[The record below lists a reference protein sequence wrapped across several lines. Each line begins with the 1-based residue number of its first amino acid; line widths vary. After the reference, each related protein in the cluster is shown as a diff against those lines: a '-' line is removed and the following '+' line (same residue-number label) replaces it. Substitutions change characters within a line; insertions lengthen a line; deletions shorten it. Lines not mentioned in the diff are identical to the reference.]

1 MMRRLLLLLCYLL
14 PLSASAIEVQV
25 EILGLDDPLR
35 ANVSAFLSLQ
45 RAQGQKGLT
54 PERVHLLHRQAPQEI
69 RQALQPFGYFKPVIE
84 PSLEKTAQGLLAR
97 YRVDPGPPIRLAQVD
112 FQVQGPGSQ
121 DPLFAKG
128 FPLKAGAVLDQP
140 AYEQAK
146 QDLLSRALE
155 QGYLNAHYSLHQLEV
170 DLDSYQARIRLHL
183 DTGVHFR
190 FGEVRFLQDQ
200 LDPDFL
206 VRYLRFRPGDPFR
219 QDKLLTLQANLI
231 DSEYF
236 SQVEVH
242 TRRDQ
247 AQDDLVPVDLTLT
260 PNAPNRYRAGIGF
273 ATDTGPRL
281 TFDWTRRRIG
291 REGSRMTTEL
301 RLSAPN
307 SLFKTEYLIPLERPW
322 QDSLSFSLGAENFDT
337 DTHKGSR
344 LALSSAHSVGLQHD
358 WRRTL
363 GLDYSYEDFEVGEE
377 TGTAHHLIPSVVW
390 SRLRQ
395 KGRDFD
401 TQGQRLNFQLQ
412 GAAEPLLSSSSFLQ
426 GHATERFIYGL
437 GTDWRLLARSE
448 LGATYAASLSDL
460 PASRRFFAGGDN
472 SVRGYTLDQLGPK
485 DDTGKVIGGRFLAVG
500 SLEVERRIL
509 GKWSAALFY
518 DLGNAF
524 DPDYDNKLAYG
535 AGFGVRW
542 RSPVGPVRVDLAS
555 ALSIDGNP
563 WRLHIVVGPEL

>member
-1 MMRRLLLLLCYLL
+1 MRRLLLILCCLL
-14 PLSASAIEVQV
+14 PLSVGAVEVRV
-25 EILGLDDPLR
+25 EVLGLDDPLK
-35 ANVSAFLSLQ
+35 ANVLALLSLQ
-45 RAQGQKGLT
+45 QLQGQADLT
-54 PERVHLLHRQAPQEI
+54 PERVRMLHRQAPQEI
-69 RQALQPFGYFKPVIE
+69 RQALQPFGYFKPTIE
-84 PSLEKTAQGLLAR
+84 PSLEETSAGLLAR
-97 YRVDPGPPIRLAQVD
+97 YRVGPGPPVHLTQVD
-112 FQVQGPGSQ
+112 FQVLGPGSG

-128 FPLKAGAVLDQP
+128 LPLKTDAVLDQA

-146 QDLLSRALE
+146 QNLLSRALE
-155 QGYLNAHYSLHQLEV
+155 RGYLNAHYTLHQLEV
-170 DLDSYQARIRLHL
+170 DLDHDQAHIRLHL
-183 DTGVHFR
+183 DTGVRFQ
-190 FGEVRFLQDQ
+190 FGEVRFLQDV
-200 LDPDFL
+200 LDPGFL
-206 VRYLRFRPGDPFR
+206 ARYPRFRPGDPFS
-219 QDKLLTLQANLI
+219 QDKLLALQGSLI

-236 SQVEVH
+236 SQVDVH

-247 AQDDLVPVDLTLT
+247 AQDERVPVDLTLT

-291 REGSRMTTEL
+291 REGARMTTEL
-301 RLSAPN
+301 RLSAPS
-307 SLFKTEYLIPLERPW
+307 SLFKAEYLIPLERPW
-322 QDSLSFSLGAENFDT
+322 QDSLSFSLSAEHLDT

-344 LALSSAHSVGLQHD
+344 MDLNTGHSVGLRND

-363 GLDYSYEDFEVGEE
+363 GLDYNYEDFEVGDEI
-377 TGTAHHLIPSVVW
+377 GTAYHLIPSVVW

-395 KGRDFD
+395 KGADFRLH
-401 TQGQRLNFQLQ
+401 GQRLNFQIQ
-412 GAAEPLLSSSSFLQ
+412 GAAAPLLSSSSFLQ
-426 GHATERFIYGL
+426 GHSTEHFIYGL

-448 LGATYAASLSDL
+448 LGATYAAGLSDL
-460 PASRRFFAGGDN
+460 PASKRFFAGGDN

-485 DDTGKVIGGRFLAVG
+485 DATGKVIGGRFLAVG
-500 SLEVERRIL
+500 SLELERRVV

-524 DPDYDNKLAYG
+524 DPDYDNTLAQG